1 MEEITF
7 VTAFFDIGRENYSAI
22 PRSNQKY
29 YDYFKF
35 WAGMQNYLIVY
46 TDKESEKQINEIRS
60 EYNLKHRTKVIVVD
74 DIRDIDP
81 EIINRL
87 NNIEHDAFFRAI
99 RMRADATSNTALYNY
114 VMYLKSWFI
123 NDAVQKDLVK
133 KNVAWVDFGFNHGGK
148 VFVNSKEFN
157 FNAVTK
163 PIDKIQVYFKGEFDL
178 RPIVQ
183 LVQCLED
190 CILGPF
196 IMMPKDLAKEFFV
209 ENRKSII
216 ALTDLGLMDDD
227 QLIMMLSVRR
237 RPEIFELN
245 QSDWFLPLK
254 DLGGEHLT
262 VKKVRSKSTLK
273 KYLISYYIKYI
284 NLKLR
289 ISYLYRFGNFLLKE
303 K

>member
-7 VTAFFDIGRENYSAI
+7 VTAFFDIGRENYSAV

-46 TDKESEKQINEIRS
+46 TDKDSEKQINEIRS
-60 EYNLKHRTKVIVVD
+60 EYNLGHRTKVIVID
-74 DIRDIDP
+74 DIRNIDP
-81 EIINRL
+81 EIITRL
-87 NNIEHDAFFRAI
+87 NIIERDEFFRAF

-114 VMYLKSWFI
+114 VMYLKSWFM
-123 NDAVQKDLVK
+123 NDAVQNNLVK
-133 KNVAWVDFGFNHGGK
+133 KNVAWIDFGFNHGGK
-148 VFVNSKEFN
+148 VFVNSNELN
-157 FNAVTK
+157 FEAVTT
-163 PIDKIQVYFKGEFDL
+163 PIDKIQVYYKDEFDQ

-190 CILGPF
+190 CILDPF
-196 IMMPKDLAKEFFV
+196 IVMPKDLAKEFFL

-237 RPEIFELN
+237 RPEIFDLN

-254 DLGGEHLT
+254 DLGGDHLT
-262 VKKVRSKSTLK
+262 VKKGRPKSALK
-273 KYLISYYIKYI
+273 NFLLHHYIKCI
-284 NLKLR
+284 SLKLR
-289 ISYLYRFGNFLLKE
+289 TFYMYRLGKFLFKE
-303 K
+303 M

>member
-1 MEEITF
+1 MEKITF
-7 VTAFFDIGRENYSAI
+7 VTAFFDIGRENYSAV

-60 EYNLKHRTKVIVVD
+60 EYNLSHRTKVIVVD

-81 EIINRL
+81 EIITRL
-87 NNIEHDAFFRAI
+87 NIIEHDAFFRAF
-99 RMRADATSNTALYNY
+99 RMKADATSNTALYNY
-114 VMYLKSWFI
+114 VMYLKSWFL
-123 NDAVQKDLVK
+123 NDAVEKDLVK
-133 KNVAWVDFGFNHGGK
+133 KNVAWIDFGFNHGGK
-148 VFVNSKEFN
+148 VFLNSKELN
-157 FNAVTK
+157 FAAVTK
-163 PIDKIQVYFKGEFDL
+163 PIDKIQVYFQDEFDQ
-178 RPIVQ
+178 RPIMQ

-196 IMMPKDLAKEFFV
+196 IMMPKDLAKEFYL

-237 RPEIFELN
+237 RPEIFDLN

-262 VKKVRSKSTLK
+262 VKKARSKSALK
-273 KYLISYYIKYI
+273 NYLVYHYIKYMD
-284 NLKLR
+284 LKLK
-289 ISYLYRFGNFLLKE
+289 ISYLYRFGKFLLKE